1 MRKLWITAVI
11 SLGIAAAPGVAAFGQ
26 IDMSPPQDQGQA
38 PGQGPVLQQRNQGPA
53 GPNVIPADTQ
63 FEIQLKDTLDTNKDN
78 PGKKFKAKL
87 AQDLVAPDGT
97 TIPMG
102 SEIRGHLSDVRRG
115 LHSQL
120 LLSFDQIKTPH
131 GWVPLAAMVQGVP
144 GEHGVQSETG
154 PEGEIKHTKIDAQR
168 EVEDAAIG
176 AGMGALAGAA
186 AGGGKGAA
194 IGAGVGGG
202 LGTGAGLLLGN
213 NIRLNK
219 GQALDVRLERD
230 IWLPRG

>member
-1 MRKLWITAVI
+1 MKRLWAAVVL
-11 SLGIAAAPGVAAFGQ
+11 SLGITAAPATGAFAQ
-26 IDMSPPQDQGQA
+26 IDMNQGQQGQ
-38 PGQGPVLQQRNQGPA
+38 PGQQGPVLSPREQGPPP
-53 GPNVIPADTQ
+53 PNVIPADTQ
-63 FEIQLKDTLDTNKDN
+63 FEVQLKDTLDTNKDN

-87 AQDLVAPDGT
+87 AQDLVSPDGT

-102 SEIRGHLSDVRRG
+102 SEIRGHVSDVQRG

-120 LLSFDQIKTPH
+120 LLSFDEIKTRR
-131 GWVPLAAMVQGVP
+131 GWVPLAATVAGVP

-154 PEGEIKHTKIDAQR
+154 PEGEIKHTKVDARR
-168 EVEDAAIG
+168 EVEDAAAG
-176 AGMGALAGAA
+176 AALGAIAGAA

-202 LGTGAGLLLGN
+202 LGTGAALLMGR

-219 GQALDVRLERD
+219 GQALDLRLDRD
-230 IWLPRG
+230 IFLPRG